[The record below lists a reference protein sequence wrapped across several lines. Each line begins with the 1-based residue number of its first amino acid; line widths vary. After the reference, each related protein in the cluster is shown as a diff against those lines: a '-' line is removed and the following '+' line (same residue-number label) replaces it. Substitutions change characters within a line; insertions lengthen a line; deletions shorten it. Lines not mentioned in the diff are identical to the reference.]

1 MTNHCKSV
9 VETYQIINN
18 VKNYSFSKCLSYL
31 EYQGKISY
39 GQSFEISEIDHETI
53 YKLLIY
59 AIKDKKEAYRLNL
72 DLCKGILLSGTIGC
86 GKTSIMSLLRPFINP
101 SLDYKMKSCRE
112 IAFDFAKNGFETMTN
127 YNQIQHKSTRLA
139 GYCFD
144 DLGAEQQIKH
154 YGNDCN
160 VMAEILISR
169 YEHFV
174 MNNSVTHLTTNLSAT
189 EIENFYGNRV
199 RSRMRAMFNLIAF
212 DKETKDK
219 R

>member
-1 MTNHCKSV
+1 MTNPCKTV
-9 VETYQIINN
+9 VETYQIIDNI
-18 VKNYSFSKCLSYL
+18 KNYSFSKCLSYL
-31 EYQGKISY
+31 EYQGKITY
-39 GQSFEISEIDHETI
+39 GNSFQICEIDHETI

-59 AIKDKKEAYRLNL
+59 AIKDKKEAHRLNL
-72 DLCKGILLSGTIGC
+72 DLRKGILLSGTIGC
-86 GKTSIMSLLRPFINP
+86 GKTSIMSLLRPFVYP

-112 IAFDFAKNGFETMTN
+112 IAFDFAKNGFETMAN

-139 GYCFD
+139 SYCFD

-189 EIENFYGNRV
+189 EIESYYGNRV